1 MTDEEYKKL
10 ALEIFDELG
19 ELDEFDEDDQYVEL
33 TNVGEIF
40 YTLLIESFKK
50 IQEEIPLCDYSD
62 LVSSSNDEE
71 YDKSDNDAQ
80 GGNVLRPDVK
90 DETLFI
96 FIDFAFKTVKT
107 AIENINDSEYVLYN
121 IGIKDVK
128 GLIAKMN
135 TVLGMPKSAKRM
147 QDEFEILDELIINSV
162 NLSLFISLI
171 LVSFMRKSQN
181 SLIKELKKEDSL
193 YEELILFKRIKR
205 CFGKYKFLCE
215 DRILHYRILFKKIN
229 NDFNRIK
236 EFVDE
241 YDLDKIYEQLLS
253 SNSLNEFEEM
263 FNEMELSNSQK
274 VIIIDCLLLLY
285 YAIYLNPKNLIDVV
299 FCYTKDVFPIQLN
312 EAVFN
317 SLRSSPYA
325 PLIQYEYEWWCKETG
340 QTLNIPFPF
349 STEPFDKNN
358 TTIVD
363 YDLDD
368 VKYNT
373 NKFINQHETSGIG
386 KSDEQSTK
394 LTRDQIIEKL
404 NKYFNVYE
412 DEPVKGENFITDYL
426 DDVIALFKKI
436 TNNHKSYGFAY
447 ILFHS
452 KFSNR
457 KEDKFNLEFVQS
469 MESCFGIQIIERKGK
484 YYEHDG
490 REMAKEILNIRG
502 NKKLCGLLDAET
514 KRLINIKKKS

>member
-162 NLSLFISLI
+162 NPSLFI
-171 LVSFMRKSQN
+171 
-181 SLIKELKKEDSL
+181 
-193 YEELILFKRIKR
+193 
-205 CFGKYKFLCE
+205 C
-215 DRILHYRILFKKIN
+215 
-229 NDFNRIK
+229 
-236 EFVDE
+236 
-241 YDLDKIYEQLLS
+241 
-253 SNSLNEFEEM
+253 
-263 FNEMELSNSQK
+263 NSQ
-274 VIIIDCLLLLY
+274 
-285 YAIYLNPKNLIDVV
+285 
-299 FCYTKDVFPIQLN
+299 
-312 EAVFN
+312 
-317 SLRSSPYA
+317 
-325 PLIQYEYEWWCKETG
+325 
-340 QTLNIPFPF
+340 
-349 STEPFDKNN
+349 
-358 TTIVD
+358 
-363 YDLDD
+363 DL
-368 VKYNT
+368 
-373 NKFINQHETSGIG
+373 F
-386 KSDEQSTK
+386 
-394 LTRDQIIEKL
+394 
-404 NKYFNVYE
+404 
-412 DEPVKGENFITDYL
+412 
-426 DDVIALFKKI
+426 
-436 TNNHKSYGFAY
+436 
-447 ILFHS
+447 
-452 KFSNR
+452 
-457 KEDKFNLEFVQS
+457 
-469 MESCFGIQIIERKGK
+469 
-484 YYEHDG
+484 
-490 REMAKEILNIRG
+490 
-502 NKKLCGLLDAET
+502 
-514 KRLINIKKKS
+514 